1 MIINAV
7 MSNQFKLKFIPGFR
21 TFLFPEKRY
30 TLHRGSEVL
39 PAPLAVE
46 EEAEAISDLD
56 QRITNRRRRF

>member
-30 TLHRGSEVL
+30 TLHRG
-39 PAPLAVE
+39 
-46 EEAEAISDLD
+46 I
-56 QRITNRRRRF
+56 